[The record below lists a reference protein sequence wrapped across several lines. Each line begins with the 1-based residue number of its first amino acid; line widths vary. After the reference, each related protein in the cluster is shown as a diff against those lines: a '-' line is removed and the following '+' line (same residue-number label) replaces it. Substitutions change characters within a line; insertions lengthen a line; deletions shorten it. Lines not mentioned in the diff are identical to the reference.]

1 MTDFALPLRLSAVA
15 RALPEK
21 RARSRQQT
29 ASFGDLVHAHWQW
42 KHEHAGDDAH
52 REHYEAKRRLFEA
65 EHGKIVDDYWSTREP
80 AAVAVCCLRSR
91 RGHEQWALHRSTAR
105 LAADHPEY
113 ARLLRDAARQSVR
126 AANVLCG
133 MTQRIATSNLFSL
146 TRDVMASL
154 ESEKS
159 PPTGLADYKR
169 DLRSIEEYA
178 GRAGAR
184 QAQIVYL
191 KGLMRGLAALV
202 VLAPLLALALSA
214 FDVEGAH
221 PAVLAGCLVA
231 GSFGATMSVLMR
243 MSSGKFDVN
252 HEVGREYVTNLGL
265 ARPYIGAIFALL
277 LYFAVQG
284 GLAPQMRPPGDSA
297 AGRFAFFVAFGF
309 LIGFSERFAKEIVRS
324 AESSAGATEGL
335 GAEIGTQRVDRR
347 AQGLQVG
354 A

>member
-1 MTDFALPLRLSAVA
+1 MTDFAIPA
-15 RALPEK
+15 ALPAAARVLPERLV
-21 RARSRQQT
+21 RARRQT

-42 KHEHAGDDAH
+42 KHEAADEAAG
-52 REHYEAKRRLFEA
+52 REHYEATRALFEA

-91 RGHEQWALHRSTAR
+91 WGREQWALHRSTAR
-105 LAADHPEY
+105 LAADHPEF

-146 TRDVMASL
+146 TRDVMVSL
-154 ESEKS
+154 ESDTGS
-159 PPTGLADYKR
+159 PTGLEDYAS
-169 DLRSIEEYA
+169 DLRSIEDYA
-178 GRAGAR
+178 GQAGAR

-191 KGLMRGLAALV
+191 KGLMRGLAALL
-202 VLAPLLALALSA
+202 VLAPLLALALQA
-214 FDVEGAH
+214 FSVRGVDPE
-221 PAVLAGCLVA
+221 VLAGCLVA

-243 MSSGKFDVN
+243 MSAGKFDVN
-252 HEVGREYVTNLGL
+252 HEIGREYVSNLGL

-284 GLAPQMRPPGDSA
+284 GLTPQIQAPSDGSPE
-297 AGRFAFFVAFGF
+297 FAFFVAFGF

-324 AESSAGATEGL
+324 AEAGAGGRVL
-335 GAEIGTQRVDRR
+335 GAEVGAQGVDRR
-347 AQGLQVG
+347 AQGVQVG

>member
-1 MTDFALPLRLSAVA
+1 MTDFAIPARLTAPTRVLPAKLAHA
-15 RALPEK
+15 R
-21 RARSRQQT
+21 RQT

-42 KHEHAGDDAH
+42 KHERPDDDAK
-52 REHYEAKRRLFEA
+52 RDEYEAKRACFEA

-80 AAVAVCCLRSR
+80 AAVAVCCLRTR
-91 RGHEQWALHRSTAR
+91 WGREQWALHRSTAR
-105 LAADHPEY
+105 LAADHPEF
-113 ARLLRDAARQSVR
+113 ARLLRDSARQSVR

-154 ESEKS
+154 ENEKAR
-159 PPTGLADYKR
+159 PTGLADYKS
-169 DLRSIEEYA
+169 DLRSIEDYA
-178 GRAGAR
+178 GKAGAR

-191 KGLMRGLAALV
+191 KGVMRGLVALV

-214 FDVEGAH
+214 LSVHGVD

-243 MSSGKFDVN
+243 MSAGKFDVN
-252 HEVGREYVTNLGL
+252 HEIGREYVTNLGL

-284 GLAPQMRPPGDSA
+284 GLAPQLRPESA
-297 AGRFAFFVAFGF
+297 DASAQFAFFVAFGF

-324 AESSAGATEGL
+324 AESAAGGTEGL
-335 GAEIGTQRVDRR
+335 CAELGAQGVDRR
-347 AQGLQVG
+347 AQGVQVG